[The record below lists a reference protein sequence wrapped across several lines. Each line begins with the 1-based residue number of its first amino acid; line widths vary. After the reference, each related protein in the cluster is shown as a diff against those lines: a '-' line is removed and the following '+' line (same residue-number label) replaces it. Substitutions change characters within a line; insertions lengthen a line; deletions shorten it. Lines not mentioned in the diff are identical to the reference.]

1 MLRQGVHLGAHLPR
15 LLQANTRK
23 EGELMAQLLWGSI
36 WLIVGLALLS
46 LAMVEIAAILASV
59 QVAF

>member
-1 MLRQGVHLGAHLPR
+1 
-15 LLQANTRK
+15 
-23 EGELMAQLLWGSI
+23 MAQLLWGSI